1 LGRGPQLKRG
11 PFTAKDVKKALK
23 ADGWVSKSGGKH
35 QIVWTHSVKPGK
47 FAVSES
53 WTALRAWDPILK
65 GMVRTCG
72 IDKDRLLRLLN
83 GLDR

>member
-1 LGRGPQLKRG
+1 
-11 PFTAKDVKKALK
+11 
-23 ADGWVSKSGGKH
+23 VSKSGGKH
-35 QIVWTHSVKPGK
+35 QTVWTHPVKPGK

-72 IDKDRLLRLLN
+72 IDKGDYYGCSTGSTGSAHRKR
-83 GLDR
+83 RYAVACVAQSRYSR